1 LKAIATDKTLKLIAS
16 FNQNAVRE
24 ILKIAD
30 EVQQHEAMAAIY
42 VLAGLRFEETVIAE
56 VITRDVMRESV
67 TYQAILREGR
77 EEGREEEAIAL
88 ITRQLRRRLRQE
100 LPEEV
105 RSRLALFSLPVL
117 EDFSEALLDF
127 TSLADLEWWLAT
139 QK

>member
-1 LKAIATDKTLKLIAS
+1 
-16 FNQNAVRE
+16 
-24 ILKIAD
+24 
-30 EVQQHEAMAAIY
+30 MAAIY

-105 RSRLALFSLPVL
+105 RSRLALLSLPVL
-117 EDFSEALLDF
+117 EDLSEALLDF
-127 TSLADLEWWLAT
+127 TSLTDLEWWLAT